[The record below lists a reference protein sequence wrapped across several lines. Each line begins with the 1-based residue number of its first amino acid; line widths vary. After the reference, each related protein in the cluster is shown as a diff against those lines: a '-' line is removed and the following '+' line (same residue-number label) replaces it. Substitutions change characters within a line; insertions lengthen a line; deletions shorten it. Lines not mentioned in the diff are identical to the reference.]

1 MASKIATAY
10 VQIIPSARGMPGALS
25 QIFDA
30 EMPGAGK
37 KAGGSFGASL
47 VGTLKSVI
55 TVAAVGKVLSDSIMA
70 GGALEQS
77 LGGVETL
84 FKDSADTVIANAQ
97 QAYKTAG
104 MSANAYMETV
114 TGFSASLLQSL
125 GGDTQKAATVAD
137 MALIDMADNANKMGT
152 SMESIQNAYQGF
164 AKQNYTMLDN
174 LKLGYGGTKSEME
187 RLLSDAQKLTGVKYD
202 IKNLSDVY
210 EAIHVIQD
218 EIGIT
223 GATAGEAA
231 TTLTGSFNAMK
242 AAFTD
247 VMGNIALGMDIGPS
261 LNALAET
268 SVTFLVD
275 NLLPAIWNIL
285 TALPGALFTFIGALI
300 PENMMGLVTNIVT
313 NFSTFITTQLP
324 VLVSSGTQMIAEFTS
339 GFFTG
344 TPGFFA
350 VVSDVL
356 TVLLTSILTTAPELL
371 DSGVTLIGELARGF
385 FSNLPALVSAAV
397 SLLMNVVSTIGA
409 HGPQLLQQGIE
420 LIGKLAAGLISAI
433 PTAVAAIPKILSS
446 IVQAFISFDWL
457 GIGGDIVSGI
467 AKGILNGGGAI
478 VTAAKD
484 AATSAYRSAK
494 KALGIASPSKVMR
507 DEVGKW
513 IPAGMAVGIK
523 RNTGV
528 VDNAMTALADHSTN
542 KLQDALR
549 MDTYVAA
556 APKKA
561 APKTAPTIIINVYGA
576 EGQNIE
582 ELADL
587 VAAKLQNLIARKEM
601 VYA

>member
-1 MASKIATAY
+1 MAADLAKAY
-10 VQIIPSARGMPGALS
+10 VQIVPSARGMKQGLND
-25 QIFDA
+25 IFDG
-30 EMPGAGK
+30 EMPSAGK
-37 KAGGSFGASL
+37 RAGGSFGSSL
-47 VGTLKSVI
+47 VGELKGVI
-55 TVAAVGKVLSDSIMA
+55 TVAAVGKVLSDSILA
-70 GGALEQS
+70 GAALEQS
-77 LGGVETL
+77 LGGVQTL
-84 FKDSADTVIANAQ
+84 FKDAADTVIANAQ

-104 MSANAYMETV
+104 MSANTYMETV

-125 GGDTQKAATVAD
+125 GGDTQKAAVVAD
-137 MALIDMADNANKMGT
+137 MALTDMADNANKMGT
-152 SMESIQNAYQGF
+152 SMQSIQDAYQGF

-187 RLLSDAQKLTGVKYD
+187 RLLADAQKLTGVKYD
-202 IKNLSDVY
+202 ISNLSDVY

-223 GATAGEAA
+223 GATAAEAA
-231 TTLTGSFNAMK
+231 TTLTGSFNSMK

-261 LNALAET
+261 LNALAVT

-275 NLLPAIWNIL
+275 NLLPAIWNIV

-313 NFSTFITTQLP
+313 NFSLFITTQLP
-324 VLVSSGTQMIAEFTS
+324 VLVSNGTQMIAEFTN
-339 GFFTG
+339 GFLAG
-344 TPGFFA
+344 LPGFFD
-350 VVSDVL
+350 VVSELL
-356 TVLLTSILTTAPELL
+356 TVLLTSILTTAPQLL
-371 DSGVTLIGELARGF
+371 DSGVTLIGELANGF
-385 FSNLPALVSAAV
+385 VSNLPALVSAAV
-397 SLLMNVVSTIGA
+397 SLLMNVISTIGA

-433 PTAVAAIPKILSS
+433 PTAVAAIPEIITN
-446 IVQAFISFDWL
+446 IVQSFVSFDWL
-457 GIGGDIVSGI
+457 GVGGDIVKGI
-467 AKGILNGGGAI
+467 ANGIINGAGAI

-484 AATSAYRSAK
+484 AALGAFRSAK

-513 IPAGMAVGIK
+513 IPAGMAVGIR

-528 VDNAMTALADHSTN
+528 VDNAMATLADHSTD

-561 APKTAPTIIINVYGA
+561 ETKTAPTIIINVYGA
-576 EGQNIE
+576 EGQSVE

-587 VAAKLQNLIARKEM
+587 VAEKLQHLIARKEM